1 MFFLSHTRNF
11 APQMSKLDAY
21 RVDLLSSKLQN
32 SRLEWNLDDSF
43 FEALDGLIHCGNIH
57 TVVDCQNTGSL
68 FRFQISSEGVITVPC
83 DRCLADLELRI
94 ETSDELLV
102 KLGEEYSDEG
112 DCVIVPETEGYIN
125 LAQFIYE
132 FIALSMPIT
141 VCHEPGKCD
150 ESMMQQLSKHQ
161 VARSNQED
169 DEDYGSNADGDSQS
183 VDDRWAALKNLKLN

>member
-1 MFFLSHTRNF
+1 
-11 APQMSKLDAY
+11 MSKLDAY
-21 RVDLLSSKLQN
+21 RVDLLSSKLQG
-32 SRLEWNLDDSF
+32 SRLEWILDDSF
-43 FEALDGLIHCGNIH
+43 FEAIDGLIHRGKIH

-68 FRFQISSEGVITVPC
+68 FRFQISSEGDVIVPC

-94 ETSDELLV
+94 ETNDELLV
-102 KLGEEYSDEG
+102 KLGADYSDEG

-150 ESMMQQLSKHQ
+150 ESMMLQLSKHQ

-169 DEDYGSNADGDSQS
+169 DDDYDSTTDGDSQP